1 MKFTRFFIPF
11 FIRRR
16 VTTLCLV
23 SSITAIGLFA
33 MNYTSVDLFPPIQLP
48 TLTIVIGAPGLSSEV
63 VEKKITVPLEEL
75 FNTLPKLRNIR
86 TESRSNEA
94 ILLLKFRW
102 GTSMDFAALSVR
114 EALKTVSLPDEADI
128 PMIFR
133 WNPALDP
140 ILRANIS
147 SQTDLNALTSLVENK
162 IRPRCERVPG
172 VATIDVSGDI
182 HPEIRIKVDPHRLT
196 SHGINLFYLVNIL
209 EQENIQTQVGTFR
222 EGRYE
227 LAIHLSSQLRGPED
241 IKNLPLRVGPQKKTV
256 HLGDIADVSETN
268 EDPKSIA
275 RVDNRESI
283 SLSIKKMH
291 QAHTIDVIDGIKK
304 ELSQIEKEFPVSIS
318 YSKDDSTYIKMS
330 RRTLFGNLW
339 QGFLFTFICVFLF
352 LRSLAATLV
361 IAITIPISTI
371 GTFALMKFFNVSQ
384 NVFSLAGFTLAA
396 GMVVD
401 CSVVILE
408 NIYRQ
413 MTEEGKSPWRAAVE
427 GTQEVGIGVLT
438 STLTTLAIFIPI
450 VLCIKGV
457 VGILFKDIAFTFT
470 ITMALSMLIGFSLI
484 PCAAAY
490 LLEKESKKAKRTSGS
505 GTSFPILYS
514 YLEKV
519 AVYTQNFFIQTVSF
533 FLDHRRKALAFVCL
547 IYGIHFFSIFLLPG
561 TDLIPIGEFKEFVI
575 KIKGGKG
582 TPLASI
588 NEKTK
593 PVETALLRRKEIET
607 VDTTVER
614 EESKIFV
621 RRKKGELSLRRA
633 DQYLQDVRNQLKPFV
648 ETDIEVLDQPKFDS
662 TEGQGSPIIIVVKH
676 ADETLRKSLTRQIS
690 NSMREIPDI
699 LYLSTT
705 HEKSRPEIQI
715 TLDHRKLRDHAL
727 TTKEVSDLIYAEM
740 EGIEATSISR
750 EFPGVSDRALPIRV
764 IHEGTKHLEQLEG
777 LPLLVNLKS
786 GPNSGDETTRKIL
799 PLALFSSIRESKGD
813 EVRERTDHVASE
825 TIFAHLK
832 TDRRSL
838 KEINS
843 DTKKIIG
850 ESLIRSQDVTIESSL
865 KVFKDTFSDL
875 YFALIIAIILVY
887 MILAAQFE
895 SFVQPLVLI
904 LTLPLAAAGVLIGV
918 TLWGFYMN
926 VIVMLGIILLVGI
939 AVDNGIL
946 LIEYTNILRRRGLD
960 RKEALLTAIRC
971 KMRPICITALT
982 DIAGTIPMAFSSGAG
997 AEMYQ
1002 GFAVV
1007 TIFGMATATVF
1018 TLLVLPLTYALA
1030 EDAYDF
1036 YSLGWLKIKTML
1048 LPEKG
1053 EQS

>member
-1 MKFTRFFIPF
+1 MKFTQF

-16 VTTLCLV
+16 VTTLCL
-23 SSITAIGLFA
+23 SLSITAIGLFA
-33 MNYTSVDLFPPIQLP
+33 MNYTSIDLFPPIQLP
-48 TLTIVIGAPGLSSEV
+48 TLTIVIGAPGLSSSEI
-63 VEKKITVPLEEL
+63 EKKITAPLEEL

-86 TESRSNEA
+86 TESRSNQA

-102 GTSMDFAALSVR
+102 ETSMDFAALSVR
-114 EALKTVSLPDEADI
+114 EALKTVSLPDEADV

-147 SQTDLNALTSLVENK
+147 SQTDLGALTALVENK
-162 IRPRCERVPG
+162 IRPRCERIPG
-172 VATIDVSGDI
+172 VATIDISGTI

-196 SHGINLFYLVNIL
+196 SHGINLFYLVNML
-209 EQENIQTQVGTFR
+209 KEENIQTQVGTFR

-227 LAIHLSSQLRGPED
+227 LAIHLSSQFLGPED
-241 IKNLPLRVGPQKKTV
+241 IKNLPLRVGLQKKTI
-256 HLGDIADVSETN
+256 HLRDIAEVSQTN

-275 RVDNRESI
+275 RVENREAI

-291 QAHTIDVIDGIKK
+291 QAHTLDVIDGIKK
-304 ELSQIEKEFPVSIS
+304 ELSQIEKEFQVSIS
-318 YSKDDSTYIKMS
+318 YSKDDSLYIKMS
-330 RRTLFGNLW
+330 RRTLFSNLW

-371 GTFALMKFFNVSQ
+371 GTFALMKFFNISQ
-384 NVFSLAGFTLAA
+384 NVFSLAGFTLAS

-427 GTQEVGIGVLT
+427 GTQEVGLGVLT

-457 VGILFKDIAFTFT
+457 VGILFSDIAFTFT

-484 PCAAAY
+484 PCASAY
-490 LLEKESKKAKRTSGS
+490 LLEKEIKRAKQTSSS
-505 GTSFPILYS
+505 GGASFQKLYS
-514 YLEKV
+514 YLEKI
-519 AVYTQNFFIQTVSF
+519 AASTQNFFLQTVSF

-547 IYGIHFFSIFLLPG
+547 IYGINFFSIFLFPG
-561 TDLIPIGEFKEFVI
+561 TDLIPLGEFKEFVV
-575 KIKGGKG
+575 KIKGEKG
-582 TPLASI
+582 TPLASL

-593 PVETALLRRKEIET
+593 PVETVLLRRKEIET
-607 VDTTVER
+607 TDTTVR
-614 EESKIFV
+614 QEESKIFV
-621 RRKKGELSLRRA
+621 RLKKGELSLRRA
-633 DQYLQDVRNQLKPFV
+633 DQHLEDIRIQLKPFV

-662 TEGQGSPIIIVVKH
+662 TEGQGSPVVVVVKH
-676 ADETLRKSLTRQIS
+676 RDESLRKSLTHQIS
-690 NSMREIPDI
+690 NSLKQIPDL

-705 HEKSRPEIQI
+705 YEKDRPEIQI

-727 TTKEVSDLIYAEM
+727 TTEEVADLIYAEM
-740 EGIEATSISR
+740 EGIEATSISQK
-750 EFPGVSDRALPIRV
+750 FSDTPAGGIPDRPLPIRV
-764 IHEGTKHLEQLEG
+764 IHEGTKRLQELEE
-777 LPLLVNLKS
+777 LPLLVDIKS
-786 GPNSGDETTRKIL
+786 GNETPAKIL
-799 PLALFSSIRESKGD
+799 PLSLFSSIRESKGD
-813 EVRERTDHVASE
+813 EVRERTDGVASE
-825 TIFAHLK
+825 TIFAHFK

-838 KEINS
+838 KEIS
-843 DTKKIIG
+843 KDVKRIIG
-850 ESLIRSQDVTIESSL
+850 APLIRSNDVTIESSL
-865 KVFKDTFSDL
+865 KVFQDTFSDL
-875 YFALIIAIILVY
+875 YIALIIAIILVY

-918 TLWGFYMN
+918 KLWGFYMN
-926 VIVMLGIILLVGI
+926 VIVMLGVILLVGI
-939 AVDNGIL
+939 AVENGIL
-946 LIEYTNILRRRGLD
+946 LIEYINILRERGLD
-960 RKEALLTAIRC
+960 RKEAILTAIRC
-971 KMRPICITALT
+971 KMRPIFITSLT
-982 DIAGTIPMAFSSGAG
+982 DITGTIPMAFSAGAG

-1036 YSLGWLKIKTML
+1036 SSLGWLKIKTMFL
-1048 LPEKG
+1048 SEKG
-1053 EQS
+1053 EQL

>member
-1 MKFTRFFIPF
+1 MKFTRF

-33 MNYTSVDLFPPIQLP
+33 MKHTSIDLFPPIQLP
-48 TLTIVIGAPGLSSEV
+48 TLTIVISAPGLSSEV
-63 VEKKITVPLEEL
+63 IEKKITAPLEEL
-75 FNTLPKLRNIR
+75 FNTLPKLKNIR
-86 TESRSNEA
+86 TESRSNQA

-114 EALKTVSLPDEADI
+114 EALKTVSLPDEAEV

-147 SQTDLNALTSLVENK
+147 SQMDLNALTSLVENK
-162 IRPRCERVPG
+162 IRPRCERIPG
-172 VATIDVSGDI
+172 VATIDVSGAI
-182 HPEIRIKVDPHRLT
+182 HPEIRITVDPHRLT

-209 EQENIQTQVGTFR
+209 EQENIQTQVGIFR

-227 LAIHLSSQLRGPED
+227 LAIHLTSQFQSLED
-241 IKNLPLRVGPQKKTV
+241 IKNLPIRVGLQKKTI
-256 HLGDIADVSETN
+256 HLTDIADVSQTD

-275 RVDNRESI
+275 RVGNRESI
-283 SLSIKKMH
+283 SLGIKKMH
-291 QAHTIDVIDGIKK
+291 QAHTLGVIDGIKK
-304 ELSQIEKEFPVSIS
+304 ELSQIEKEFPVALS
-318 YSKDDSTYIKMS
+318 YSKDDSVYIKMS
-330 RRTLFGNLW
+330 RRTLFSNLW
-339 QGFLFTFICVFLF
+339 QGFLFTFICIFLF

-384 NVFSLAGFTLAA
+384 NVFSLAGFTLAS

-484 PCAAAY
+484 PCASAY
-490 LLEKESKKAKRTSGS
+490 LLEKESKKAKRFQP
-505 GTSFPILYS
+505 SFPRLYS
-514 YLEKV
+514 YLEKI
-519 AVYTQNFFIQTVSF
+519 AVKAQNFFIQTVSF
-533 FLDHRRKALAFVCL
+533 FLDHRRKALAFVSL
-547 IYGIHFFSIFLLPG
+547 IYGIHFFSIFCLPG
-561 TDLIPIGEFKEFVI
+561 TDLIPLGEFKEFVI
-575 KIKGGKG
+575 KIKADMG
-582 TPLASI
+582 TPLASM

-593 PVETALLRRKEIET
+593 PVETALLQRKDIET
-607 VDTTVER
+607 TDTTVR
-614 EESKIFV
+614 QDESHIFV
-621 RRKKGELSLRRA
+621 RRKKGELSLHLA
-633 DQYLQDVRNQLKPFV
+633 DQYLQDLRNQLKPFV

-662 TEGQGSPIIIVVKH
+662 TEGQGSPIIVVVKH

-690 NSMREIPDI
+690 NFLKQDPDI

-727 TTKEVSDLIYAEM
+727 TTQEVADLIYAEM

-750 EFPGVSDRALPIRV
+750 EFSGAPYFNDRTLPIRV
-764 IHEGTKHLEQLEG
+764 IHEGTKRLEELEG
-777 LPLLVNLKS
+777 LPLLLK
-786 GPNSGDETTRKIL
+786 PGDETTPKIL
-799 PLALFSSIRESKGD
+799 PLSLFSSIRESRGD
-813 EVRERTDHVASE
+813 EVRERTDGVASE

-838 KEINS
+838 KEIMK
-843 DTKKIIG
+843 DTQRIIG
-850 ESLIRSQDVTIESSL
+850 PPLLRSKDVTIESSL
-865 KVFKDTFSDL
+865 KVFQDTFSDL
-875 YFALIIAIILVY
+875 YLALIVAMILVY

-904 LTLPLAAAGVLIGV
+904 LTLPLAMAGVLIGV

-926 VIVMLGIILLVGI
+926 VIVMLGVILLVGI

-946 LIEYTNILRRRGLD
+946 LIEYTNILRKRGLD
-960 RKEALLTAIRC
+960 RKEALLTAVRC
-971 KMRPICITALT
+971 KMRPICITSLT
-982 DIAGTIPMAFSSGAG
+982 DIAGTIPMALSSGAG

-1007 TIFGMATATVF
+1007 TVFGMATATVF
-1018 TLLVLPLTYALA
+1018 TLLVLPLTYALT
-1030 EDAYDF
+1030 EDAYDIF
-1036 YSLGWLKIKTML
+1036 SLGWLKIKTML
-1048 LPEKG
+1048 LPAKG
-1053 EQS
+1053 EEPS